1 VYEVEVKFRIP
12 DSPTVRG
19 MLRDLGAVLLKEGVE
34 EDIYFASRYVDF
46 AKTDEALRLR
56 REEHLGERWVLAYK
70 GPRMGAFPKM
80 REEIEAEVKDPARVA
95 QILEKLGFMKLAEVR
110 KKRSLYAFRDFIIS
124 VDDVEGLGQFVE
136 IERRARTPEALEVE
150 IDEVLRHLRLSKDQ
164 VVPQTYL
171 ELSLLRR

>member
-1 VYEVEVKFRIP
+1 
-12 DSPTVRG
+12 
-19 MLRDLGAVLLKEGVE
+19 
-34 EDIYFASRYVDF
+34 
-46 AKTDEALRLR
+46 
-56 REEHLGERWVLAYK
+56 
-70 GPRMGAFPKM
+70 MGAFPKM